1 MAGTLLS
8 LPKAAALNAGQAV
21 PGAKL
26 YTYLTGTTT
35 PANTYTTPDLTVAHD
50 NPVVA
55 DSGGSFEPVYLDA
68 SLGRY
73 RLKLTDS
80 NDVQLWQ
87 VDTVPSENN
96 TSQSYTVSGD
106 APYID
111 LVETGVTANEGGWRI
126 RVNGEELSIAL
137 MNDAKSVFTN
147 VLRIWNRSG
156 TATADVTLSNLIVSG
171 AAEFDGLVTFD
182 GAVAGAPTVTSG
194 SFTPTWA
201 GFSSAPTGDISWQ
214 KIAGPVGSLVMLYF
228 PSTATGTS
236 NATDCSLTS
245 LPSTIRP
252 LTDSAARYPCVVV
265 DSGARVAGSFGFG
278 TPAGTLNFAVGTSFT
293 GFTNSGSKGF
303 PPASVLIYGI

>member
-1 MAGTLLS
+1 MAGTLFS
-8 LPKAAALNAGQAV
+8 VPKQAPLDNGDVV

-26 YTYLTGTTT
+26 YFFLTGTTT
-35 PANTYTTPDLTVAHD
+35 PANVYTTPALSVAHD
-50 NPVVA
+50 NPVEA
-55 DSGGSFEPVYLDA
+55 DADGVFAPIYLDP
-68 SLGRY
+68 SNGQY
-73 RLKLTDS
+73 RVRLTDS

-156 TATADVTLSNLIVSG
+156 TATADVTLSSLIVSG

-214 KIAGPVGSLVMLYF
+214 KITGPIGSLVMLYF
-228 PSTATGTS
+228 PSTSTGTS

-252 LTDSAARYPCVVV
+252 LTDSAVRYPCIVV
-265 DSGARVAGSFGFG
+265 DNGARVAGSFGFG
-278 TPAGTLNFAVGTSFT
+278 TPAGTLNFAVGTSYT
-293 GFTNSGSKGF
+293 GFNNPGTKGF
-303 PPASVLIYGI
+303 PPATILTYGI